1 MTREITIKKASP
13 SEEEPDLFRS
23 SKCNTLSYK
32 SAVSTTTVAIL
43 IENIIIADPLLRGK
57 DASNVEA
64 LAESEALFW
73 KLLLSSGCRIWIPGA
88 NNRLME
94 FNGFSID
101 RLFECFNAI
110 PLGAIKEEYTHA
122 FEKDNV
128 VCVTEPIH
136 WHQKILS
143 KQFESCDFYQHCF
156 GAKPCI
162 DPNIIHSCISNG
174 LEIVPKMHEDSPFAK
189 FLKARVCEIK
199 IKLYSTD
206 LTDDAILTKIAS
218 LKEYD
223 TFSVTIDSED
233 FVDDAD
239 DDADLDDAVV
249 TKFTHKLHILF
260 QSIQD
265 GHSNITSLRLDQND
279 YRLIVDEALV
289 TIAADCPHLTSISLS
304 LDYHYYYISDK
315 GVAALARYCPY
326 LVSIG
331 LGGSSTTDNGLTAL
345 ARGCQHLMSISLKEL
360 EEITDN
366 GLTSLARYCP
376 HLTSIN

>member
-1 MTREITIKKASP
+1 MFRTTSRSLPIAHFFSEHMTREITIKKASP

-64 LAESEALFW
+64 LFW

-110 PLGAIKEEYTHA
+110 PLGAIQEEYTHA

-136 WHQKILS
+136 WDRVISSEKF
-143 KQFESCDFYQHCF
+143 KSCDFYRHCF

-162 DPNIIHSCISNG
+162 DPNIVHYCISNG
-174 LEIVPKMHEDSPFAK
+174 LRIVPKMHIDSPFAK
-189 FLKARVCEIK
+189 YLKAKVYEIERT
-199 IKLYSTD
+199 LYSTD

-218 LKEYD
+218 LKEYN
-223 TFSVTIDSED
+223 TFSVTIFAEGFLDEE
-233 FVDDAD
+233 D
-239 DDADLDDAVV
+239 DDDFDVPL
-249 TKFTHKLHILF
+249 TIITNFTHKLDILL
-260 QSIQD
+260 QSIQG
-265 GHSNITSLRLDQND
+265 GHSNITSL
-279 YRLIVDEALV
+279 
-289 TIAADCPHLTSISLS
+289 HLEKIDGKL
-304 LDYHYYYISDK
+304 
-315 GVAALARYCPY
+315 
-326 LVSIG
+326 
-331 LGGSSTTDNGLTAL
+331 
-345 ARGCQHLMSISLKEL
+345 
-360 EEITDN
+360 
-366 GLTSLARYCP
+366 
-376 HLTSIN
+376 